1 MIDLACGV
9 VSFAVTGA
17 LFVTR
22 TFPPSVGGMQTL
34 AADVWATLR
43 SGSADPTYLVAHGG
57 TVRGLPLFVLRAAVS
72 TFRLVVT
79 RRVEMVITGDV
90 VMYLVL
96 SPLLRLLRVPHATM
110 AMGKDVVWA
119 QPAYRR
125 LVSWRLPKAPLVLSI
140 SEATARAV
148 VAVGVPESQVRVVR
162 LGVEVPDVSDADR
175 AVRRRELMRALG
187 VDGDPV
193 ILLALGRLV
202 RRKGVAWFVREVLPR
217 LEGDLL
223 YVVAGAGEEESRIRA
238 AVVESGQSARVRL
251 LGRVSDDERE
261 RLMRAGDIFVQ
272 SNVVVPGDM
281 EGFGLVAVEAAM
293 RGALVVAAD
302 LEGLRDAVVSGET
315 GLLIPPHDATAWE
328 RTLSARIAD
337 CDGTRAVARAYA
349 LECRRRYSRERMGRE
364 LCDVLGLART
374 SG

>member
-1 MIDLACGV
+1 MSL
-9 VSFAVTGA
+9 AVTGA

-34 AADVWATLR
+34 AADVWETLR
-43 SGSADPTYLVAHGG
+43 SGSAAPTYLVAHGG
-57 TVRGLPLFVLRAAVS
+57 TARGLPLFVLRAAVS

-79 RRVEMVITGDV
+79 HRVDMVITGDV

-96 SPLLRLLRVPHATM
+96 SPLLRLLRVRHATM

-119 QPAYRR
+119 QPVYRR
-125 LVSWRLPKAPLVLSI
+125 LVAWRLPRAPHVLAI
-140 SEATARAV
+140 SEATAQAV
-148 VAVGVPESQVRVVR
+148 IAVGVPAGHVSVVG
-162 LGVEVPDVSDADR
+162 LGVGVPDVSDPDR
-175 AVRRRELMRALG
+175 AARRHELMRALG
-187 VDGDPV
+187 VEGDPV

-202 RRKGVAWFVREVLPR
+202 RRKGVEWFVREVLPR

-223 YVVAGAGEEESRIRA
+223 YVVAGAGEEEAAIRA
-238 AVVESGQSARVRL
+238 AVVESGQSARVQL

-261 RLMRAGDIFVQ
+261 LLMRAGDIFVQ
-272 SNVVVPGDM
+272 SNVAVPGDM

-293 RGALVVAAD
+293 RGALVLAAD

-315 GLLIPPHDATAWE
+315 GLLIPPHDAAAWE
-328 RTLSARIAD
+328 QALSARIAD
-337 CDGTRAVARAYA
+337 RDGTRAVAQDYA

-364 LCDVLGLART
+364 LCDVLGLERT
-374 SG
+374 PG